1 MGMGSLFL
9 NRLSADERKVLNAQL
24 HAAQNGHCFICEQ
37 KIDLHLH
44 QGELDIDHVVPL
56 KLAGKDDSSNFALT
70 HSSCN
75 RSKQASNLEI
85 ARILHRF
92 KALKEALEPENRSPN
107 LGDILEQHGGGQA
120 ELSFKL
126 QEDTVQFSLP
136 AIGDATIYT
145 VPLYTDELSGFRY
158 FFAKLPIQF
167 LRHDDRINPR
177 AIGGNIAKLMEE
189 FYQRRPQLHV
199 PLGWVSSEGT
209 KSAVHIFDGQHKA
222 AAQIMLGI
230 KELPVRVFIDPE
242 PETLITTNTNAG
254 TTLKQVAF
262 DKSVQR
268 HLGSTLYQDRIE
280 RFRTETNRKE
290 DDLTFSERDLVNYF
304 KGQSREVKRY
314 ALDSVR
320 DAVTSSPE
328 NLIRDFIDY
337 GGRGKERPL
346 SYSSIDKTFY
356 SFFIFQEVLETPLDH
371 LAETGENP
379 RELETTQLIQLM
391 NMIAEEIYIAKFDTE
406 IGTDKI
412 ESRLQKG
419 EQFPLDHLRAF
430 RMSKEEVIY
439 NWLRYI
445 QQIAKFYFINAG
457 KPIQEEKLFQYR
469 FPEQLW
475 NNIRNFIK
483 NLSALPLWVNR
494 DLSSTVF
501 GGKQN
506 NSFWQTVFESGK
518 SPQGV
523 QVMPKGLNLVEMIQ

>member
-1 MGMGSLFL
+1 MASLAL
-9 NRLSADERKVLNAQL
+9 SRLSADERKALIDQL
-24 HAAQNGHCFICEQ
+24 HAAQHGHCFICEQ
-37 KIDLHLH
+37 TIDLVLH
-44 QGELDIDHVVPL
+44 NGELDIDHVVPL

-85 ARILHRF
+85 ARTLHRF

-107 LGDILEQHGGGQA
+107 LGDILQQHGGGNSQLA
-120 ELSFKL
+120 FKL
-126 QEDTVQFSLP
+126 DEQGVQFSFP
-136 AIGDATIYT
+136 AIGDAAIYR
-145 VPLYTDELSGFRY
+145 VPLYVDELSGFRY
-158 FFAKLPIQF
+158 FFAKLPIQY

-177 AIGGNIAKLMEE
+177 AIGGNIGKLMEE
-189 FYQRRPQLHV
+189 FNQKRPQLHV
-199 PLGWVSSEGT
+199 PLGWISSAEG

-222 AAQIMLGI
+222 AAQIMLGV
-230 KELPVRVFIDPE
+230 KDLPVRVFIDPD
-242 PETLITTNTNAG
+242 PNTLITANTNAG

-280 RFRTETNRKE
+280 RFRTETNRGP

-314 ALDSVR
+314 VLDSVR
-320 DAVTSSPE
+320 DAVTSSAD
-328 NLIRDFIDY
+328 NLLRDFIDY

-346 SYSSIDKTFY
+346 SYSSVDKTFY

-371 LAETGENP
+371 LSESGENP
-379 RELETTQLIQLM
+379 RELETSQLIQLM
-391 NMIAEEIYIAKFDTE
+391 NLIAEEIYIDKFDTD

-419 EQFPLDHLRAF
+419 DQFPLNHLRAF

-457 KPIQEEKLFQYR
+457 KPIQEEKLFQYQ
-469 FPEQLW
+469 FPDQLW
-475 NNIRNFIK
+475 SNIRNFVR
-483 NLSALPLWVNR
+483 NLASLPLWVNK

-523 QVMPKGLNLVEMIQ
+523 TVMPKGLNLVEMIQ

>member
-1 MGMGSLFL
+1 MLTG
-9 NRLSADERKVLNAQL
+9 KL
-24 HAAQNGHCFICEQ
+24 HDAQNGRCFICEAA
-37 KIDLHLH
+37 IDLQLH
-44 QGELDIDHVVPL
+44 QGEVDIDHVVPL
-56 KLAGKDDSSNFALT
+56 KLAGKDDPSNFALT

-92 KALKEALEPENRSPN
+92 KSLKEKLESQNRSPN
-107 LGDILEQHGGGQA
+107 LGDILKLSGGADA
-120 ELSFKL
+120 ELFFKL
-126 QEDTVQFSLP
+126 VEGGVQFSLP
-136 AIGDATIYT
+136 ATGDPTIYT
-145 VPLYTDELSGFRY
+145 VPLYTDDLSGFRY
-158 FFAKLPIQF
+158 FFAKIPIQY

-177 AIGGNIAKLMEE
+177 AIGGNIGKLMEE
-189 FYQRRPQLHV
+189 FYQKRPQLHV
-199 PLGWVSSEGT
+199 PLGWVSSESN

-222 AAQIMLGI
+222 AAQIMLGV
-230 KELPVRVFIDPE
+230 KELPIRVFIDPE

-280 RFRTETNRKE
+280 RFRNETNRNS
-290 DDLTFSERDLVNYF
+290 DDLTFSERDLVGYF

-314 ALDSVR
+314 ILDSVR

-346 SYSSIDKTFY
+346 SYSSVDKTFY
-356 SFFIFQEVLETPLDH
+356 SFFIFQEVLETPLNH
-371 LAETGENP
+371 LSESGENP
-379 RELETTQLIQLM
+379 RELETSQLIYLM
-391 NMIAEEIYIAKFDTE
+391 NLIAAEIYIDKFDTD

-419 EQFPLDHLRAF
+419 DQFPLDHLRAF
-430 RMSKEEVIY
+430 RMSKEEVMY

-445 QQIAKFYFINAG
+445 QQIAKSYFINAG
-457 KPIQEEKLFQYR
+457 KPIQEDKLFQYR
-469 FPEQLW
+469 FPDQLW
-475 NNIRNFIK
+475 NNIRNFMK
-483 NLSALPLWVNR
+483 NLASLPLWVNK

-523 QVMPKGLNLVEMIQ
+523 TVMPKGINLLEMIR

>member
-1 MGMGSLFL
+1 MGSLFL

-158 FFAKLPIQF
+158 FFAKLPIQC

-412 ESRLQKG
+412 ESRLQK
-419 EQFPLDHLRAF
+419 R
-430 RMSKEEVIY
+430 
-439 NWLRYI
+439 
-445 QQIAKFYFINAG
+445 
-457 KPIQEEKLFQYR
+457 
-469 FPEQLW
+469 
-475 NNIRNFIK
+475 
-483 NLSALPLWVNR
+483 
-494 DLSSTVF
+494 
-501 GGKQN
+501 
-506 NSFWQTVFESGK
+506 
-518 SPQGV
+518 
-523 QVMPKGLNLVEMIQ
+523 